1 MESGNLGSIDFGAR
15 LMLGAAPYQTVASGQ
30 FRVRKHQGMSR
41 ASNAPSAW
49 VELHARRVRSA
60 GTVLDLACGAGRHTR
75 YLRTQGFRVVAVD
88 VDVSGID
95 DLIGDALVEVI
106 EADLETGPWPL
117 GHRAFDGIVVTNY
130 LHRPLLPKL
139 VDALAPEGVLI
150 YETFAVGNEKYGR
163 PSNPNFLLEHGELLE
178 TFGGHLEVLDY
189 GHGLD
194 EDPGPAFRQRICAKK
209 SAATEGA

>member
-1 MESGNLGSIDFGAR
+1 
-15 LMLGAAPYQTVASGQ
+15 
-30 FRVRKHQGMSR
+30 MSR
-41 ASNAPSAW
+41 APNGPSAW
-49 VELHARRVRSA
+49 VELHAQRIRSA
-60 GTVLDLACGAGRHTR
+60 GTVLDLACGTGRHTR
-75 YLRTQGFRVVAVD
+75 CLRALGFHVVAVD

-139 VDALAPEGVLI
+139 LEALAVEGVLI

-163 PSNPNFLLEHGELLE
+163 PSNPTFLLEQGELLE
-178 TFGGHLEVLDY
+178 MFGEQLEVLDY
-189 GHGLD
+189 AHGLD
-194 EDPGPAFRQRICAKK
+194 EHAGPAVRQRICAKK

>member
-1 MESGNLGSIDFGAR
+1 
-15 LMLGAAPYQTVASGQ
+15 
-30 FRVRKHQGMSR
+30 MSR

-75 YLRTQGFRVVAVD
+75 YLRTLGFRVVAVD

-139 VDALAPEGVLI
+139 GDALAPEGVLI

-163 PSNPNFLLEHGELLE
+163 PSNPNFLLEQGELLQI
-178 TFGGHLEVLDY
+178 FGGHLEVLDY
-189 GHGLD
+189 AHGLD
-194 EDPGPAFRQRICAKK
+194 EHPGPAIRQRICAKK
-209 SAATEGA
+209 SAATEVA